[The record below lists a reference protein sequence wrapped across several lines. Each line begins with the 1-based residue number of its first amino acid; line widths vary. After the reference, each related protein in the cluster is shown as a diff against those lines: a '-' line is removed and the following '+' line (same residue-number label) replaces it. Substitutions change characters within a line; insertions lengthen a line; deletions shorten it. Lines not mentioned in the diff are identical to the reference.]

1 MNPLPF
7 ADQVVIMETVLVVE
21 DEVVIRSLI
30 SEYLRRCAYRVLE
43 AGDAE
48 EALVI
53 LRKPS
58 AKVDVLFT
66 NIEMPGSVN
75 GFELARRARELW
87 PEIQVILTGTVERA
101 ADAAAGLCE
110 DSPLPKPYEPQ
121 VVVDRIKRLLAA
133 RARE

>member
-1 MNPLPF
+1 MPK
-7 ADQVVIMETVLVVE
+7 
-21 DEVVIRSLI
+21 
-30 SEYLRRCAYRVLE
+30 
-43 AGDAE
+43 

-58 AKVDVLFT
+58 VKVDVLFT
-66 NIEMPGSVN
+66 NIEPGSVN
-75 GFELARRARELW
+75 GFELARRARELR
-87 PEIQVILTGTVERA
+87 PEIQVILTGTLERA

-133 RARE
+133 RASESEP